1 MLINTILL
9 MEHNAYPAATLML
22 IASSVTMLLNVP
34 HVFSVIMLIQTPI
47 FVFKNLLVLF
57 QTVSVALLQV
67 ELYAKD
73 VINTSFF
80 LEIQLHV
87 LLLLPVLMEKYLM
100 ERLAHVL
107 KESMILDQLVLT
119 ALVIA

>member
-1 MLINTILL
+1 
-9 MEHNAYPAATLML
+9 MELNAYPVQTSML

-34 HVFSVIMLIQTPI
+34 HVFSVITLIQTPI
-47 FVFKNLLVLF
+47 YVSKNQLVLF

-67 ELYAKD
+67 ELYVKHA
-73 VINTSFF
+73 INTSFF
-80 LEIQLHV
+80 LEIQPHA
-87 LLLLPVLMEKYLM
+87 LLLLPALMEKYLM

>member
-1 MLINTILL
+1 
-9 MEHNAYPAATLML
+9 MELNAYPAVTLML
-22 IASSVTMLLNVP
+22 TASSVTMLLNVLR
-34 HVFSVIMLIQTPI
+34 VFSAITLIQTPI
-47 FVFKNLLVLF
+47 FASKSQHVLF

-67 ELYAKD
+67 ELYAKH
-73 VINTSFF
+73 VINILFF

-100 ERLAHVL
+100 ERLAHAL
-107 KESMILDQLVLT
+107 QENMILDQLALI